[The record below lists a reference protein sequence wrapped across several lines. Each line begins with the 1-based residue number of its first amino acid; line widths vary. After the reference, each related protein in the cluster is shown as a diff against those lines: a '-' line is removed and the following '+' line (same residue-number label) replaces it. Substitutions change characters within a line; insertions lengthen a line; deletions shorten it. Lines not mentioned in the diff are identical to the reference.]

1 MNVSVVSVLK
11 DEPDDLTHLAPV
23 AGDVCVPLDE
33 SPFITDILDDFLLK
47 ENSFGPLLT
56 DEPSDPFIAFRDYR
70 DSSPQLLSPNLSKV
84 SGKHFEFSPKCLVIC
99 CCFQNSDS
107 LPSLCSPNSSL
118 LDEDQMSTFMNLQMD
133 EDSDL
138 VMKAPY
144 IPMNF
149 SDDLPLLMSTDLMWN
164 NNDKN
169 KSNTRISDNSSTLA
183 QMLGSS
189 ANKRPQKG
197 TDRGGGTVEETNAEV
212 FNEKSK
218 KSCSF

>member
-1 MNVSVVSVLK
+1 MSVPLLK

-33 SPFITDILDDFLLK
+33 NPFITDILDDFLLK

-56 DEPSDPFIAFRDYR
+56 DEPSDPFISFRDYR
-70 DSSPQLLSPNLSKV
+70 DSSPQLLSPNLSK
-84 SGKHFEFSPKCLVIC
+84 
-99 CCFQNSDS
+99 NSDS

-133 EDSDL
+133 DDPDL

-169 KSNTRISDNSSTLA
+169 KSNSRVDSGSTLA

-197 TDRGGGTVEETNAEV
+197 TDRGGGTVEETNADV
-212 FNEKSK
+212 INEKSK
-218 KSCSF
+218 GCTFELLPCLGTLWNCL